1 MWKENPPVCSKV
13 GGSFDLLHSRRSE
26 LNRWWTRPSWS
37 QIQYFILLIV
47 PKHSINDVS
56 IILQDLLH
64 MIFMLS
70 ISTTSLHCLLEWS
83 NMILLC
89 FASPDPLETPAR
101 FEVAEL
107 CSLVK
112 GKPTTSRILLTPQ
125 QGLMSHFS
133 KGESHLKKHSSS
145 SPRSSF
151 TPPPPKSELRSPP
164 TWKRR
169 IPNRNSEHH
178 NHFTN
183 SMSKSWHP
191 VLVGGLPAGPTR
203 TLWSRKVSFQRSRWI

>member
-1 MWKENPPVCSKV
+1 M
-13 GGSFDLLHSRRSE
+13 
-26 LNRWWTRPSWS
+26 
-37 QIQYFILLIV
+37 
-47 PKHSINDVS
+47 S

-70 ISTTSLHCLLEWS
+70 ISTTGLHCLLEWS

-89 FASPDPLETPAR
+89 FASPGPLETPAR

-125 QGLMSHFS
+125 QGFMAHFS

-164 TWKRR
+164 TWRKR

-183 SMSKSWHP
+183 SMSKS
-191 VLVGGLPAGPTR
+191 
-203 TLWSRKVSFQRSRWI
+203 